1 MTHGPIGPGITGDLR
16 LGMLVRSRGLRL
28 EQSGTLPFPHPSS
41 AIAEDLH
48 RLLARAAA
56 CGAVMSAGV
65 IRWRPAVITI

>member
-1 MTHGPIGPGITGDLR
+1 MAR
-16 LGMLVRSRGLRL
+16 LGRALAATYAEACWYDRAGYGWSNPA
-28 EQSGTLPFPHPSS
+28 PFPHPSS